1 MTLISMCMKTEPSKY
16 LIYFI
21 AAKSVES
28 VVVIVEVKSGWQ
40 EPVVGWRRVVGMP
53 SVCVFCP

>member
-1 MTLISMCMKTEPSKY
+1 MCMKTESIKY